1 MATLTPSGIS
11 RSSSEWLLPNR
22 QSNSVRCEH
31 LRRSTLS
38 PAPESWAQEVCGV
51 IREGERAMRSESV
64 HVLHFEDGV
73 GEGWMLLSLMVV
85 LKLKFASV
93 GAGRKNR

>member
-1 MATLTPSGIS
+1 
-11 RSSSEWLLPNR
+11 
-22 QSNSVRCEH
+22 
-31 LRRSTLS
+31 
-38 PAPESWAQEVCGV
+38 
-51 IREGERAMRSESV
+51 MRSESV